1 MVEDLIAPWAK
12 SARPV
17 SEGTLFWSWSLRCRF
32 GALLSK
38 AGQKRRVPS
47 KESIGR
53 GVRGFLSKMTVLD
66 YYRLEEL
73 PFGVTP
79 DSRYLFLTP
88 TYKEALDSLVYGIEA
103 GCGFVALI
111 ATPGLGKTT
120 LLFEILNILRDKARI
135 VFLFQTVSTPLD
147 LLRSLLSG
155 LGVRDLQGGLV
166 EMQIR
171 LKDLLTEQYRLGKR
185 VVLVID
191 EAQNLDDSV
200 LELVRMLSNFE
211 TARDKLIQIVLAGQ
225 PQLAENIG
233 SPELLQLRQRISIFA
248 RLAPLTPEETTLYIR
263 HRLQVAGYDSD
274 MPLFTRDALAA
285 IAESS
290 EGIPRNINN
299 LCFNALSLGCALK
312 QKPIDREVLRQ
323 VTADLNLGRQ
333 PKRGYVQPKAEERR
347 KVKVL
352 ESTSITTK
360 RALLSGRLSKV
371 AVAALVLLAVSTAL
385 VASQRWAGH
394 PAAPPDPAVIARPA
408 PVASVQPSPASIGL
422 PDSAPPP
429 HPRFT
434 AIPSPAVSNATASS
448 TDSAVNDANL
458 STVIPTAMQ
467 ADPGAAPADRP
478 AAMPV
483 PPLLS
488 VADPAQQPQDAVG
501 TVQVAPGQTLLGI
514 CIKKFGS
521 CTSELLRQ
529 IHELNPSLNNPDH
542 IESGQSI
549 RVPVLAAQSRAVEPT
564 PRDSRTQ

>member
-1 MVEDLIAPWAK
+1 
-12 SARPV
+12 
-17 SEGTLFWSWSLRCRF
+17 
-32 GALLSK
+32 
-38 AGQKRRVPS
+38 
-47 KESIGR
+47 
-53 GVRGFLSKMTVLD
+53 MTVLD
-66 YYRLEEL
+66 YYKLEEL

-88 TYKEALDSLVYGIEA
+88 KHKEALGSLVYGIEA

-135 VFLFQTVSTPLD
+135 VFLFQTISTPLD

-225 PQLAENIG
+225 PQLAENID
-233 SPELLQLRQRISIFA
+233 SPELLQLRQRISIFS
-248 RLAPLTPEETTLYIR
+248 RLTPLTPEETTLYIR
-263 HRLQVAGYDSD
+263 HRLRVAGYNSD
-274 MPLFTRDALAA
+274 MPLFTKDALAI

-299 LCFNALSLGCALK
+299 LCFNALSLGCALQ
-312 QKPIDREVLRQ
+312 QKPIDRDVLRQ
-323 VTADLNLGRQ
+323 VVADLDLGPRRR
-333 PKRGYVQPKAEERR
+333 RGYPPPKPEERAKV

-360 RALLSGRLSKV
+360 KAVFSGMVFKI
-371 AVAALVLLAVSTAL
+371 AVAAVLLVAVSAAL
-385 VASQRWAGH
+385 ALFESQRGAGH
-394 PAAPPDPAVIARPA
+394 PAAQPAAAVTVRPA
-408 PVASVQPSPASIGL
+408 PVAPVQPSPASTEL
-422 PDSAPPP
+422 TDSAPPP
-429 HPRFT
+429 GPP
-434 AIPSPAVSNATASS
+434 PSTVATPAVSKATSSSTTASAVK
-448 TDSAVNDANL
+448 DFDLSAVAP
-458 STVIPTAMQ
+458 SVTQ
-467 ADPGAAPADRP
+467 ADPGAEAADRS
-478 AAMPV
+478 AAMPI
-483 PPLLS
+483 PPPSS
-488 VADPAQQPQDAVG
+488 VAEQAQQPQDAVG

-549 RVPVLAAQSRAVEPT
+549 RVPVLAAQTNTGEPT
-564 PRDSRTQ
+564 SRDARTQ

>member
-1 MVEDLIAPWAK
+1 
-12 SARPV
+12 
-17 SEGTLFWSWSLRCRF
+17 
-32 GALLSK
+32 
-38 AGQKRRVPS
+38 
-47 KESIGR
+47 
-53 GVRGFLSKMTVLD
+53 MTVLD
-66 YYRLEEL
+66 YYKLEEL

-88 TYKEALDSLVYGIEA
+88 TYKEALGSLVYGIEA

-135 VFLFQTVSTPLD
+135 VFLFQTISTPLD

-211 TARDKLIQIVLAGQ
+211 TARDKLIQIILAGQ
-225 PQLAENIG
+225 PQLADNIG
-233 SPELLQLRQRISIFA
+233 SAELVQLRQRISIFS
-248 RLAPLTPEETTLYIR
+248 RLTPLTPEETTLYIR
-263 HRLQVAGYDSD
+263 HRLRVAGYNSD
-274 MPLFTRDALAA
+274 MPLFTKDALAI

-299 LCFNALSLGCALK
+299 LCFNALSLGCALQ
-312 QKPIDREVLRQ
+312 QKPIDRDVLRQ
-323 VTADLNLGRQ
+323 VVADLDLGPRRR
-333 PKRGYVQPKAEERR
+333 RGYALPKPEERA

-360 RALLSGRLSKV
+360 KAVLSGMVSKI
-371 AVAALVLLAVSTAL
+371 AVAAVLLVAVSTAL
-385 VASQRWAGH
+385 ALFESQRRAGH
-394 PAAPPDPAVIARPA
+394 PAAQPAAAVMVRPA
-408 PVASVQPSPASIGL
+408 PVASVQPPPASIEL
-422 PDSAPPP
+422 TDSAPPP
-429 HPRFT
+429 GPPSAT
-434 AIPSPAVSNATASS
+434 VASPAMSNATSS
-448 TDSAVNDANL
+448 SATASAVKHVGL
-458 STVIPTAMQ
+458 STVVPSVTQ
-467 ADPGAAPADRP
+467 ADPGAEAADRS
-478 AAMPV
+478 AAMPIA
-483 PPLLS
+483 PPSS
-488 VADPAQQPQDAVG
+488 VADQAQQPQDAVG

-549 RVPVLAAQSRAVEPT
+549 RVPVLAAQTNTGEPT
-564 PRDSRTQ
+564 SRDARTQ

>member
-1 MVEDLIAPWAK
+1 
-12 SARPV
+12 
-17 SEGTLFWSWSLRCRF
+17 
-32 GALLSK
+32 
-38 AGQKRRVPS
+38 
-47 KESIGR
+47 
-53 GVRGFLSKMTVLD
+53 MTVLD
-66 YYRLEEL
+66 YYKLEEL

-88 TYKEALDSLVYGIEA
+88 TYKEALGSLVYGIEA

-135 VFLFQTVSTPLD
+135 VFLFQTISTPLD

-171 LKDLLTEQYRLGKR
+171 LKDLLTEQYNLGKR

-211 TARDKLIQIVLAGQ
+211 TARDKLIQIILAGQ
-225 PQLAENIG
+225 PQLADNIG
-233 SPELLQLRQRISIFA
+233 SAELVQLRQRISIFS
-248 RLAPLTPEETTLYIR
+248 RLTPLTPEETTLYIR
-263 HRLQVAGYDSD
+263 HRLRVAGYNSD
-274 MPLFTRDALAA
+274 MPLFTKDALAI

-299 LCFNALSLGCALK
+299 LCFNALSLGCALQ
-312 QKPIDREVLRQ
+312 QKPIDRDVLRQ
-323 VTADLNLGRQ
+323 VVADLDLGPWRR
-333 PKRGYVQPKAEERR
+333 RGYLPPKPEERA

-352 ESTSITTK
+352 ASTSITTK
-360 RALLSGRLSKV
+360 KAVLSGMVSKI
-371 AVAALVLLAVSTAL
+371 AVAAVLLVAVSTAL
-385 VASQRWAGH
+385 ALFESQRRAGH
-394 PAAPPDPAVIARPA
+394 PAAQPAAAVMVRPA
-408 PVASVQPSPASIGL
+408 PVASVQPPPPSIEL
-422 PDSAPPP
+422 TDSAPPP
-429 HPRFT
+429 GPPST
-434 AIPSPAVSNATASS
+434 TVASPAMSNATSASA
-448 TDSAVNDANL
+448 TASAVKHVDL
-458 STVIPTAMQ
+458 STVAPSVPQ
-467 ADPGAAPADRP
+467 ADPGAEAADRS
-478 AAMPV
+478 AVMPIA
-483 PPLLS
+483 PPSS
-488 VADPAQQPQDAVG
+488 VADQAQQPQDAVG

-549 RVPVLAAQSRAVEPT
+549 RVPVLAAQTNTGEPT
-564 PRDSRTQ
+564 SRDSRTQ